1 MEPTSLIVE
10 GKHGENRSE
19 EDLIEALTKD
29 QRRSLVWKTDLVV
42 MPLAIICMT
51 IAFLDKV
58 SFFPAD
64 PFPFLSLI

>member
-1 MEPTSLIVE
+1 MEPPSLIVG

-58 SFFPAD
+58 SFFQQI
-64 PFPFLSLI
+64 PFRFFH